1 MAKKRK
7 STQNTASSTS
17 AAPLEISEEEQWRI
31 INETGILKDVN
42 VPGKLMQRPKEKDV
56 VTEDEDVAFAD
67 EIFDALLYLT
77 PFSFL
82 LLMMDMMVPAVP
94 LLAVFIFYTTRHKR
108 DRRMQFFLFMIANV
122 AGPRLL
128 WLLSLGS
135 WKVNI
140 KQCPPL
146 ITLWVYTIVQ
156 LDLGPASLNLL
167 ITGIYVLLKGLKP
180 LL

>member
-7 STQNTASSTS
+7 STQNTAPSTS

-82 LLMMDMMVPAVP
+82 LLMMDILIHNQYGRVLSLADIIDRMVPAVP
-94 LLAVFIFYTTRHKR
+94 LLAVFIFYTVRHKR

-140 KQCPPL
+140 KQ
-146 ITLWVYTIVQ
+146 V
-156 LDLGPASLNLL
+156 SLKARRFLQ
-167 ITGIYVLLKGLKP
+167 
-180 LL
+180 